1 MAQSVTF
8 NAENLLTIRVL
19 AADSTRMNSQL
30 LAEALS
36 RDAHLQVSD
45 IDPKAETILAA
56 IAQQRP
62 HVVVIS
68 SALEES
74 NSKGF
79 DLTRRIREDYPE
91 TRVVLL
97 MDTSKRSDVIE
108 AFRSGAHGV
117 FSRTES
123 PKALAKCLAKVHE
136 GQVWANNAEVR
147 FLVEAIS
154 DGETVRLADS
164 GGHSILS
171 KREHDVVLCVAE
183 GLSNREIAARL
194 HLTEH
199 TVKNYLFRIFDKLGV
214 SSRVEVALYVFRTRR
229 DSGNATARNRGSAP
243 SGQLISGRSS
253 KNSSTERVAV

>member
-8 NAENLLTIRVL
+8 NAENLSTIRVL

-36 RDAHLQVSD
+36 REAHFQVAD
-45 IDPKAETILAA
+45 IDPKPETILAA

-74 NSKGF
+74 SSKGF
-79 DLTRRIREDYPE
+79 DLTRHIRDSYPD

-123 PKALAKCLAKVHE
+123 PKALAKCISKVHE
-136 GQVWANNAEVR
+136 GQVWANNSEVR
-147 FLVEAIS
+147 FLVEALS
-154 DGETVRLADS
+154 GGEPVRLADS
-164 GGHSILS
+164 IGHSILS

-229 DSGNATARNRGSAP
+229 DSGNTGSRNRVSS
-243 SGQLISGRSS
+243 SGQVLTGRAG
-253 KNSSTERVAV
+253 KNSSTERIAV